1 MGEARPLE
9 RYWLATLLIAVI
21 ALAMAGFTSYNSFL
35 INPGRISSLNE
46 KLKSY
51 NTDIKSLKEKVEE
64 NTRNLVK
71 LNKTIGI
78 NFKNYVDRAIEGN
91 YSSLRNY
98 LSSSIIGN
106 VTKLGRDLVRNCSTL
121 NVKIRE
127 YVDSSVIGNF
137 SSMRSYVNEVVN
149 GNRSYLTHMI
159 GMVNSTLKNDVT
171 RLHEGL
177 INYIDGRIS
186 KLNATIKARLSKLE
200 QALRSVSLI
209 AGEGANLSKLL
220 SPLVAS
226 INDTAVR
233 NALGNLTELV
243 SKLFGRIANVT
254 KAALTYEGTEAEV
267 YELMNTYM
275 RLTEASVKLRTL
287 IRYHPEITDLKEVLG
302 LVEEARWD
310 LLGLGG

>member
-98 LSSSIIGN
+98 LSSSIISN
-106 VTKLGRDLVRNCSTL
+106 VTKLGRDVVRNCSTL

-220 SPLVAS
+220 SPLVTS

>member
-106 VTKLGRDLVRNCSTL
+106 VTKLGRDVVRNCSTL

-220 SPLVAS
+220 SPLVTS

>member
-220 SPLVAS
+220 SPLVTS